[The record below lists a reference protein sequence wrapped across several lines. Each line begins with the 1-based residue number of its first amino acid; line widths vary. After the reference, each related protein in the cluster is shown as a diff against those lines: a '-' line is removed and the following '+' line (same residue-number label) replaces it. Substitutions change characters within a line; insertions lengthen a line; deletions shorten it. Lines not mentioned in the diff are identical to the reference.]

1 MTGDSGW
8 RPARPPQATS
18 LPHKVIQA
26 ILRRELASY
35 FATPTGCVFITLFV
49 FLSAMAAFW
58 QERFFATNLANLDQ
72 LNRFFP
78 YLLIFLVPAISMSL
92 WAEEKKQGTEE
103 LLLTLPATD
112 LQIVLGKYLA
122 ALAIYSAALLF
133 SLSHVVVLCWL
144 GSPDPGLMFSTYL
157 GYWLMGAAL
166 LTVGMLASALTDNLT
181 VAFILGAVFCS
192 VPVFLNYAGAIVTGA
207 PQRLA
212 EKLSVV
218 EQFRDLSTGVITLGP
233 LVYFA
238 SFAAATLY
246 LNVVILGHRRW
257 RTGPKTPPMR
267 AHLAVRALALGAIV
281 ASLTVLASSSR
292 LRLDATSEQIHS
304 LSRETKTLLRS
315 IDRRQPVFIQAY
327 FSPDVPRSYVE
338 ARSGLTAMLR
348 EFQAVSDGGV
358 NAKIVET
365 VKYSPQAREAQ
376 ERFGIKPFRVPASEE
391 SARAVNEIFLG
402 LAFTRGS
409 EEFVIPFFDRGLP
422 VEYELMRSIRVVSRA
437 KRKKIGILTTP
448 AKLFGGLD
456 FQSRAQAQEW
466 SIVSELRKQYEVT
479 QVSPDTDYP
488 DDLDTLL
495 VALPSALTQPQADRL
510 TAYVG
515 RGKPTLLLVDPMPA
529 FDLDLAPQEPASAGP
544 FAAPPSATAK
554 TNLRPLMDLLGV
566 TWQTNRI
573 AWDNYNPHPQLRTLP
588 KEVIFVSKGFNQ
600 KDPITAGLQEVV
612 LLYAGVLKSQ
622 GGAPFV
628 PLLKTSADSGLVRWD
643 DLVQRSMFGVAIN
656 PDAPHNPDEGNH
668 VLAARIQG
676 KGSAGP
682 VNAIVIA
689 DADLMSEQFFEL
701 RRHGVENLNFDNV
714 TFLLNS
720 VDQLAGDPSF
730 IALRKRR
737 PKQRTLEA
745 VEARTRTYEAQRLHE
760 SEQAEALAD
769 QRLKEAQARLDRAV
783 GEVERRGDLDEQTKE
798 VMIANL
804 KSAENRRLEV
814 ARANIDDEKQRQI
827 EDSRAE
833 MENSIRGIQNT
844 IKLLAVAL
852 PPIPAFIVFLVVSVR
867 RLRRERIGVPVD
879 RLVGKEAA

>member
-1 MTGDSGW
+1 MHT
-8 RPARPPQATS
+8 RKR
-18 LPHKVIQA
+18 VIQA

-35 FATPTGCVFITLFV
+35 FATPTGYVFITLFV

-122 ALAIYSAALLF
+122 ALAIYSVALLF

-166 LTVGMLASALTDNLT
+166 LTAGMLASALTDNLT

-192 VPVFLNYAGAIVTGA
+192 IPIFLNYAGSIVTGA

-212 EKLSVV
+212 EKLSMV
-218 EQFRDLSTGVITLGP
+218 EQFRDLSTGVITLAP

-267 AHLAVRALALGAIV
+267 AHLAARALALGAIV
-281 ASLTVLASSSR
+281 ASLTLLASNSR
-292 LRLDATSEQIHS
+292 LRVDATSEHIHS
-304 LSRETKTLLRS
+304 LSAETKTLLRS

-338 ARSGLTAMLR
+338 ARSGLVAMLR
-348 EFQAVSDGGV
+348 EFQAVSGGGV

-391 SARAVNEIFLG
+391 SARVMNDIFLG

-437 KRKKIGILTTP
+437 KRKKIGILDTP

-456 FQSRAQAQEW
+456 FQSRQQTQEW
-466 SIVSELRKQYEVT
+466 SIVSELRKQYEVA
-479 QVSPDTDYP
+479 QVSPDNDYP
-488 DDLDTLL
+488 EDLDTLM
-495 VALPSALTQPQADRL
+495 VALPSALTPPQADRL
-510 TAYVG
+510 TAYVR

-529 FDLDLAPQEPASAGP
+529 FDLELAPQESKA
-544 FAAPPSATAK
+544 
-554 TNLRPLMDLLGV
+554 NLRSLMELLGV
-566 TWQTNRI
+566 GWQTTRI
-573 AWDNYNPHPQLRTLP
+573 AWDNYNPHPQLKSLP

-628 PLLKTSADSGLVRWD
+628 PLLKTSGDSGMVRWD
-643 DLVQRSMFGVAIN
+643 QVVEHSVFGVAIN
-656 PDAPHNPDEGNH
+656 QDVPHDPDEGNH

-676 KGSAGP
+676 KGSSGP
-682 VNAIVIA
+682 LNAIVVA

-701 RRHGVENLNFDNV
+701 RRRGSENLNFDNV
-714 TFLLNS
+714 TFLLNC

-745 VEARTRTYEAQRLHE
+745 VEARTRNYETQRLHE

-769 QRLKEAQARLDRAV
+769 QRLKEAQARLDRSV
-783 GEVERRGDLDEQTKE
+783 HEVEQRGDLDEQTKE

-804 KSAENRRLEV
+804 KSAESRRLEV

-827 EDSRAE
+827 EDSRAD
-833 MENSIRGIQNT
+833 MENSIRSIQNT

-852 PPIPAFIVFLVVSVR
+852 PPIPAFVVFLIVSVR

-879 RLVGKEAA
+879 RLVSKEAA